1 MPKGGAPR
9 EAPRGA
15 HRERIAVEAADWL
28 VKAVGGKMTAREQ
41 AAFDAWLAADPEHA
55 EVYANVERLWRGSSE
70 LPEIKSRN
78 TKARKTAS
86 KLTRRD
92 AGKAIIALGLGFV
105 GWRYFADHPFADYR
119 TGTGERQSIDTPD
132 GTRIDLA
139 AQSRL
144 SLVFDDRAR
153 RITLHEGEAFFRVA
167 KDPRPFRVTAGEGVT
182 TALGTAFGVRYREH
196 KARVIVTEHATR
208 VTLGGGSAQVDA
220 GYEVEYETRLGAV
233 EQGDPGEA
241 LSWRDGRLV
250 FNGTPLGEVVDAI
263 NLWRRGTIAVVGG
276 DLARRPVT
284 LIADVNRLGAIDEEI
299 ERSMRV
305 RAVKITPLL
314 ILLLPAS

>member
-1 MPKGGAPR
+1 MPKGGA
-9 EAPRGA
+9 E
-15 HRERIAVEAADWL
+15 RERIAVEAADWL
-28 VKAVGGKMTAREQ
+28 VKVVGGQMTNRER
-41 AAFDAWLAADPEHA
+41 AAFEAWLAADPEHA

-78 TKARKTAS
+78 KKARKI
-86 KLTRRD
+86 TRRD
-92 AGKAIIALGLGFV
+92 AGKAVIALGLGIA

-119 TGTGERQSIDTPD
+119 TGTGERRTIETSD
-132 GTRIDLA
+132 GSRIDLA

-144 SLVFDDRAR
+144 SLAFDDRAR

-167 KDPRPFRVTAGEGVT
+167 GDPRPFRVMAGEGVT
-182 TALGTAFGVRYREH
+182 TALGTAFGVRYREN
-196 KARVIVTEHATR
+196 KARVIVTEHSTR
-208 VTLGGGSAQVDA
+208 VTLGGNAAQVDA
-220 GYEVEYETRLGAV
+220 GYEVEYDTRIGAV

-263 NLWRRGTIAVVGG
+263 NLWRTGTIAVVGG
-276 DLARRPVT
+276 ELSRRPVT
-284 LIADVNRLGAIDEEI
+284 LIADVSRLGAIDAEI

-305 RAVKITPLL
+305 RVVKITPLL